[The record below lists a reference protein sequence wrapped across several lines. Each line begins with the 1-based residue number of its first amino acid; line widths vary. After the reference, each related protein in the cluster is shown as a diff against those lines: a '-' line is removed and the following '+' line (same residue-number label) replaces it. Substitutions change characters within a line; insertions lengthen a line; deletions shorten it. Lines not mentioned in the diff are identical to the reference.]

1 MFKSKQSD
9 LLETFV
15 EVAENIQDAA
25 KIFLDHAKGP
35 IDPLAFFTEL
45 KKLEDK
51 GDHFTHGIIVALNQ
65 NIRLRYS
72 REEVLNLAVI
82 LDDIMDGIE
91 ACASRFNMFQIK
103 EMDEFM
109 LQFAQTNYRCSNEL
123 VQLMRLFRATRLK
136 EMRESTVKLNFLEN
150 EGDQTLREGMKQ
162 LFIQEKD
169 AIQII
174 KTKEIYEI
182 LESISDKFED
192 VADELE
198 GIIMRHS

>member
-1 MFKSKQSD
+1 VFKSKQSD

-15 EVAENIQDAA
+15 QVAENIQEAA
-25 KIFLDHAKGP
+25 KYFLEHAKGKIEP
-35 IDPLAFFTEL
+35 AIFFTEL

-51 GDHFTHGIIVALNQ
+51 GDHFTHSIIVALNQ
-65 NIRLRYS
+65 NVRLSYE
-72 REEVLNLAVI
+72 REEILSLAVI
-82 LDDIMDGIE
+82 MDDILDGIE
-91 ACASRFNMFQIK
+91 ACASRFNMFHIEQ
-103 EMDEFM
+103 MDDFM

-150 EGDQTLREGMKQ
+150 EGDQILRSGMKE
-162 LFIQEKD
+162 LFLHEKD

-182 LESISDKFED
+182 LEQVSDRFED

-198 GIIMRHS
+198 GIIMRNA